1 MSRHEISARNP
12 AHKVIVGWHQP
23 LRTYFVQVIDRRE
36 TVGDDDRR
44 MILWAGKRPNE
55 LHEIDKL
62 AQKLAK
68 FADLAPEMR
77 ARLCGDKHAG
87 R

>member
-23 LRTYFVQVIDRRE
+23 LRTYFVQVIDRGSE

-55 LHEIDKL
+55 L